1 VTEAATRTG
10 FWSAL
15 LLVASGETALHAFT
29 VPDRGRHTT
38 DRVLAEVARG
48 LPRRPIL
55 FWADS
60 VSAGALRGTD
70 EEPFVTDV
78 ASTRATAMAGA
89 YFTLRR
95 QVERAGAPDA
105 VVLCLAPFSPL
116 DELDTG
122 YERTYFD
129 DLYTDPAEIAEHLE
143 LTGRRAQALRM
154 AMNAF
159 LVPPSA
165 RRNGAPPRWLRALR
179 GRPEPVEPPPSRPA
193 PDRAERMHA
202 YFERATVGLPDL
214 TARYLKRLG
223 AYAAERGFRVVVL
236 RAPVPA
242 SVERA
247 WAARDV
253 ERPRREA
260 LAALAARVPALEVRE
275 WDAGEWPDEQFHDHS
290 HLFPE
295 PRAAYG
301 RRLAAEIR
309 RIRGEGA
316 APR

>member
-1 VTEAATRTG
+1 VPEAAAATRAG
-10 FWSAL
+10 FWGAL
-15 LLVASGETALHAFT
+15 ALIVAGEASLAAFT
-29 VPDRGRHTT
+29 VPDRGRHMT
-38 DRVLAEVARG
+38 DRVLADIARG

-60 VSAGALRGTD
+60 VSVGALRGTD
-70 EEPFVTDV
+70 EEAFVTDV

-95 QVERAGAPDA
+95 QIERAGPPDA

-129 DLYTDPAEIAEHLE
+129 DLYTNPSEIAEHLE
-143 LTGRRAQALRM
+143 VTGRGAQAFRM
-154 AMNAF
+154 AMNAL

-165 RRNGAPPRWLRALR
+165 RRNGAPPRWLRSLR
-179 GRPEPVEPPPSRPA
+179 GRSEPTMPPPTRPA
-193 PDRAERMHA
+193 PDKEERMRA
-202 YFERATVGLPDL
+202 YFEQATVGLPDL
-214 TARYLKRLG
+214 TAKYLERLC
-223 AYAAERGFRVVVL
+223 AYAAEKRFRVVLL

-247 WAARDV
+247 WAARDA

-260 LAALAARVPALEVRE
+260 LAALAARHPALEVRA
-275 WDAGEWPDEQFHDHS
+275 WDAGDWPDDRFHDHS

-295 PRAAYG
+295 PRAEYG
-301 RRLAAEIR
+301 RRLAAEVR
-309 RIRGEGA
+309 RIRGK
-316 APR
+316 